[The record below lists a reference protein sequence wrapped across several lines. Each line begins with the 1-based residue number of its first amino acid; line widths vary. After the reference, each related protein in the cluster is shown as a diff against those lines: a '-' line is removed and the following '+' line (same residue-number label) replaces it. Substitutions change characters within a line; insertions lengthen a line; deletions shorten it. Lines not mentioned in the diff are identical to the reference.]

1 MMPGPNYVY
10 KCPNCSE
17 LLIKESLLSGNT
29 LGMKIF
35 SDGKRI
41 NPSFYKSGFPDLTKC
56 KKCDT
61 IFWLSKLEN
70 IGSYLWG
77 NTENLDW
84 KNADVAKFL
93 MIEDYFKAIKTGVA
107 ENEEEELIIRK
118 EIWLAYNDKMRN
130 AEPMFKDDSDELLWI
145 DNLKKLKKLL
155 DQSDIQQLIMIAEI
169 NRNLGDFKGCLSI
182 IESIENENFNWIK
195 EKIINECKRK
205 NKWVI
210 QLN

>member
-1 MMPGPNYVY
+1 M
-10 KCPNCSE
+10 
-17 LLIKESLLSGNT
+17 
-29 LGMKIF
+29 
-35 SDGKRI
+35 
-41 NPSFYKSGFPDLTKC
+41 
-56 KKCDT
+56 
-61 IFWLSKLEN
+61 EN

-84 KNADVAKFL
+84 KNADFAKFL
-93 MIEDYFKAIKTGVA
+93 MIEDYFKAIKIGVA

-130 AEPMFKDDSDELLWI
+130 EEPMFKDDSDELLWI

-169 NRNLGDFKGCLSI
+169 NRNLGDFKGRMSI
-182 IESIENENFNWIK
+182 IESIENENFSWIK
-195 EKIINECKRK
+195 EKIIYECKRK
-205 NKWVI
+205 NKWMI